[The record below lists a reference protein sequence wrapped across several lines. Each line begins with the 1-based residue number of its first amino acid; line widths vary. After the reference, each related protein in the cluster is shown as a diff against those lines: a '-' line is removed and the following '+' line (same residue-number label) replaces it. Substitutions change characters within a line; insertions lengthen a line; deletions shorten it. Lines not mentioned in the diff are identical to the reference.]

1 MLVFYLLA
9 DNLLIILEFSK
20 YIDGLLS
27 NRGGK
32 KKKLFKLK
40 LFKSKFFLLNF
51 VEYKPDF
58 LGYYSENNKISNN
71 LMVI

>member
-32 KKKLFKLK
+32 KKKTFQTKTIQK
-40 LFKSKFFLLNF
+40 
-51 VEYKPDF
+51 
-58 LGYYSENNKISNN
+58 
-71 LMVI
+71 